1 MILKPPSSQDSKV
14 LQMSAYYFMHK
25 LLGTF
30 KETIISTHAT
40 PLTTIENLEGPLG
53 RMEPK
58 ASIPEI
64 MVARIH

>member
-1 MILKPPSSQDSKV
+1 M
-14 LQMSAYYFMHK
+14 QMSAYYFMHK

-64 MVARIH
+64 MVARIHWALIMCQVVL